1 MVSSNSYDHHHL
13 LLISILTAV
22 FTSVLSSNVFIKST
36 IMYPFSCSNHTWTC
50 NSYLYHISKGNSQEE
65 MASFY
70 SVNVSDIKPISHG
83 FKKDYLVSVPCS
95 CKDVNGTQ
103 GYFYDTFYKVQS
115 GDTFANISGEFY
127 SGQAWRV
134 AGEKKLFVA
143 GDTISIH
150 LICGCLEVESQEV
163 VTYTV
168 QEHDTLSGIAALL
181 SATVD
186 DIENLN
192 ERSTQNPNFIDV
204 GWVLFVPREREGI
217 KASRQG

>member
-13 LLISILTAV
+13 LLISIMTTV
-22 FTSVLSSNVFIKST
+22 FTSVHSSNVFIKST

-50 NSYLYHISKGNSQEE
+50 NSYLYHISKGNSLEE
-65 MASFY
+65 IASFY
-70 SVNVSDIKPISHG
+70 SVKVSDIKPISHG

-103 GYFYDTFYKVQS
+103 GYFYDTFYEVQS

-134 AGEKKLFVA
+134 VGERKLFVA
-143 GDTISIH
+143 RDTITIH
-150 LICGCLEVESQEV
+150 LICGCLEVDSQEV

-168 QEHDTLSGIAALL
+168 QEHDTLSGVAALL
-181 SATVD
+181 SAKVD

-192 ERSTQNPNFIDV
+192 ERLTQNPNFIDV
-204 GWVLFVPREREGI
+204 GWVLFVPRERERI
-217 KASRQG
+217 KATRQG